1 MTVPW
6 TPVDG
11 DHHTSPHQDSSPPL
25 SSFCDS
31 VKVCVIRFD
40 SALEAEP
47 SHYKPVLIV
56 NDVFFNLH
64 SRTIPDSKK
73 STENRNH
80 SSEKVASHISQYRKY
95 TIFIII
101 FTYYEPAKVRFDT
114 NDCGLKVKTSGKHR
128 KLMLKSSFVGLDDD
142 GEIDDYLLGKSVDSY

>member
-6 TPVDG
+6 TPADG
-11 DHHTSPHQDSSPPL
+11 DHHTSSQESSPPS

-31 VKVCVIRFD
+31 VKLCVIRFD
-40 SALEAEP
+40 SVIEAEP
-47 SHYKPVLIV
+47 SQYKPVVIV

-64 SRTIPDSKK
+64 SRTIPDSDK
-73 STENRNH
+73 STENGDGF
-80 SSEKVASHISQYRKY
+80 SEKVGSHISQYRKY

-101 FTYYEPAKVRFDT
+101 CTYYEPAKVRFDT
-114 NDCGLKVKTSGKHR
+114 NDCRLKVKTSGKHR

-142 GEIDDYLLGKSVDSY
+142 GEIDDHLLGRTVAEE